1 MTKRNRITFSF
12 AAMLSLTV
20 AASSFMSS
28 MAVSFS
34 DGANSPISTDE
45 VRGQARI
52 ELNNA
57 ISAGR
62 LSKEDGAKF
71 SSALD
76 VAGSVSDVER
86 TWADLETAAQ
96 RAKEKHNTIENLLWE
111 FTTKINK
118 LQKDGIVSPEA
129 MVVYRDRIK
138 SIERLKKQFKGQ
150 DNFYDF
156 WEYVVLGLDFSSLQ
170 ERLDRALAHRQPPV
184 ETMDHLI
191 LRTDNYLLRNEVAAR
206 GLTVY
211 KSFEVEPEDLLAARN
226 SFVAILTD
234 KSTSNLNTPK
244 VRDMLY
250 RRLLQLHYEPYRQ
263 FPNETDIDKAIVE
276 VERLL
281 DSGARNG
288 NLSAFDDIRIR
299 HELDLVKEL
308 KKAYPGVKHG
318 IDPVEK
324 ELRLEEVRFMC
335 LDLRTMQN
343 WLQRSLRKDGDN
355 DVAREELVRLMHRI
369 DLAYFSHRITRQDV
383 ASLLASVDEALR
395 TSKNGDEL
403 ATKCREMEGRM
414 DMMVS
419 DFSMSP
425 AQITPR
431 LNEINRLITLLK
443 IDQGSAA
450 RERDR
455 IQQFLNGY
463 EQLEPAKKYGVSI
476 VAAAELEMLRKRIN
490 AQLKAQGAS

>member
-20 AASSFMSS
+20 AASSFTSS
-28 MAVSFS
+28 MAVVA
-34 DGANSPISTDE
+34 DGANSPISADE
-45 VRGQARI
+45 VRTQARV

-62 LSKEDGAKF
+62 LSKDDGAKF

-76 VAGSVSDVER
+76 VASSVSDVER
-86 TWADLETAAQ
+86 TWAELETAAQ
-96 RAKEKHNTIENLLWE
+96 QAKEKHNTIENLLSE
-111 FTTKINK
+111 FTTKVNQ
-118 LQKDGIVSPEA
+118 LQKQGIVSPES
-129 MVVYRDRIK
+129 MVVYRDRLK
-138 SIERLKKQFKGQ
+138 SIERLKKQFKGEE
-150 DNFYDF
+150 NFYDF

-170 ERLDRALAHRQPPV
+170 ERLDRALAHRRPPV

-191 LRTDNYLLRNEVAAR
+191 MRTDNYLLRNEVAAR

-226 SFVAILTD
+226 AFVAILTD
-234 KSTSNLNTPK
+234 KATSNLKTPK
-244 VRDMLY
+244 VSEMLY
-250 RRLLQLHYEPYRQ
+250 RRLLNLHYEPYHQ
-263 FPNETDIDKAIVE
+263 FPSEVDIDKAILE

-288 NLSAFDDIRIR
+288 NLSALDDIRIR
-299 HELDLVKEL
+299 HELDLVKEV
-308 KKAYPGVKHG
+308 KKAWPGVKPG
-318 IDPVEK
+318 IDPVER

-335 LDLRTMQN
+335 MDLRTMQN

-355 DVAREELVRLMHRI
+355 DEAREELVRLLHRI
-369 DLAYFSHRITRQDV
+369 DLAYFSHRITKQDV
-383 ASLLASVDEALR
+383 ASLLTAVDEALR
-395 TSKNGDEL
+395 KSANGAEL
-403 ATKCREMEGRM
+403 ATKCRELEGRM

-431 LNEINRLITLLK
+431 LNEINRLITMLK
-443 IDQGSAA
+443 IDQSSAT

-455 IQQFLNGY
+455 IQQYLSGY

-490 AQLKAQGAS
+490 AQLKVQGAS